1 MFSGILLVVAI
12 ISCLLTSMSNYSLK
26 QKRVLLSAIDFIIR
40 TVAWAASISNVLCS
54 ILAVDHI
61 GLVIII
67 LNIYILPMIIFVKF
81 IISVSDY
88 AGKGPSILEGIGQ
101 TSDTYITKD
110 YPPNYQVNDLTPSSN
125 QTPLSP
131 DPNYQLQNP

>member
-1 MFSGILLVVAI
+1 MG
-12 ISCLLTSMSNYSLK
+12 
-26 QKRVLLSAIDFIIR
+26 
-40 TVAWAASISNVLCS
+40 
-54 ILAVDHI
+54 
-61 GLVIII
+61 
-67 LNIYILPMIIFVKF
+67 IFVLF

-110 YPPNYQVNDLTPSSN
+110 YPPNYQVNELTPSSN